1 MHARCIKEILLP
13 ASTAATSFIFI
24 LWKDV
29 LITDAEK
36 EIY

>member
-1 MHARCIKEILLP
+1 MHARYIKETLLP
-13 ASTAATSFIFI
+13 AMPVATTFIFI
-24 LWKDV
+24 LWKKV